1 MAQTKQKIKG
11 QFYPLQHSETEIIEV
26 KQINEWKSALGQIL
40 VYSGFYS
47 QHQKRLHLFG
57 SAKELKAVPDVEAA
71 VLSFAVK
78 VTGEE
83 V

>member
-1 MAQTKQKIKG
+1 MTQTKIEGK
-11 QFYPLQHSETEIIEV
+11 FYPI
-26 KQINEWKSALGQIL
+26 
-40 VYSGFYS
+40 

-57 SAKELKAVPDVEAA
+57 SAKELKALPDVEAA